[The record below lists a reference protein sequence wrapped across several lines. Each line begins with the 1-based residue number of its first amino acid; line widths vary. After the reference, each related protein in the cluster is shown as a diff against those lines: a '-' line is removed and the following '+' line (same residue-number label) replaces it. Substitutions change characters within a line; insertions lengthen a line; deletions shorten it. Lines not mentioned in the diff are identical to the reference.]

1 MEQGDLVRCWM
12 LETVT
17 EHRYPTKE
25 EDPYAPTI
33 QRNVPRIG
41 VIVEYKTW
49 EKIATI
55 LFQDT
60 GEVGRVRIGD
70 VELIKRKKDPQEPV

>member
-1 MEQGDLVRCWM
+1 MM
-12 LETVT
+12 ETVT
-17 EHRYPTKE
+17 DHQYPTKD
-25 EDPYAPTI
+25 EDPYAPTV

-49 EKIATI
+49 EKIATVH
-55 LFQDT
+55 FQDT